1 MNNIA
6 LGKYIPGNSFIH
18 KLDPRF
24 KIIMMI
30 LLMVAV
36 FLKIGYIGFALLFIV
51 LFALFKIARLQFKMV
66 FKTLKP
72 MLFMMLFLLVLNIL
86 VMDGKT
92 FLFTIPGI
100 NFDIYLEPIL
110 QTLFIVIRMILMIS
124 VTTLLTSTTKPLD
137 LTFGIE
143 SLLSPLK
150 IVRFPYHEVAM
161 IITLALRFI
170 PTIMEETQKIIKAQA
185 SRGVDLQEGKLREKI
200 SAVISL
206 LVPLLLSQIQ
216 RAGELS
222 DAMEARG
229 YDTSKKRTRYR
240 KLHITYRDFVGSFIC
255 IVILVGSIF
264 LGKFENDIFL
274 SIKNLISRVF

>member
-24 KIIMMI
+24 KVIMMI
-30 LLMVAV
+30 LLMVAA
-36 FLKIGYIGFALLFIV
+36 FLDIGYLGFAALFII
-51 LFALFKIARLQFKMV
+51 FFILFKIAKLRFRTV

-72 MLFMMLFLLVLNIL
+72 MLFMMVFLLILNVL
-86 VMDGKT
+86 VMDGET
-92 FLFTIPGI
+92 FLFTIPLI
-100 NFDIYLEPIL
+100 NFDLYLEPIL
-110 QTLFIVIRMILMIS
+110 RTVYIVIRMLLMIS

-150 IVRFPYHEVAM
+150 IIKFPYHETAM

-240 KLHITYRDFVGSFIC
+240 KLHITYRDFVASFVC
-255 IVILVGSIF
+255 IAILVGVIF
-264 LGKFENDIFL
+264 LGKYDTSIYL
-274 SIKNLISRVF
+274 SVKNLFM

>member
-1 MNNIA
+1 
-6 LGKYIPGNSFIH
+6 
-18 KLDPRF
+18 
-24 KIIMMI
+24 MI
-30 LLMVAV
+30 C
-36 FLKIGYIGFALLFIV
+36 IW
-51 LFALFKIARLQFKMV
+51 
-66 FKTLKP
+66 
-72 MLFMMLFLLVLNIL
+72 
-86 VMDGKT
+86 
-92 FLFTIPGI
+92 
-100 NFDIYLEPIL
+100 
-110 QTLFIVIRMILMIS
+110 
-124 VTTLLTSTTKPLD
+124 KPLD

-150 IVRFPYHEVAM
+150 IIKFPYHETAM

-240 KLHITYRDFVGSFIC
+240 KLHITYRDFVASFVC
-255 IVILVGSIF
+255 IAILVGVIF
-264 LGKFENDIFL
+264 LGKYDTSIYL
-274 SIKNLISRVF
+274 SIKNLFM

>member
-24 KIIMMI
+24 KVIMMI
-30 LLMVAV
+30 LLMVAA
-36 FLKIGYIGFALLFIV
+36 FLDIGYLGFAALFII
-51 LFALFKIARLQFKMV
+51 FFILFKIAKLRFRTV

-72 MLFMMLFLLVLNIL
+72 MLFMMVFLLILNVL
-86 VMDGKT
+86 VMDGET
-92 FLFTIPGI
+92 FLFTIPLI
-100 NFDIYLEPIL
+100 NFDLYLEPIL
-110 QTLFIVIRMILMIS
+110 RTVYIVIRMLLMIS

-150 IVRFPYHEVAM
+150 IIKFPYHETAM

-240 KLHITYRDFVGSFIC
+240 KLHITYKDFVASFVC
-255 IVILVGSIF
+255 IAILVGVIF
-264 LGKFENDIFL
+264 LGKYDTSIYL
-274 SIKNLISRVF
+274 SVKNLFM

>member
-1 MNNIA
+1 MNSIA

-24 KIIMMI
+24 KVIMMI
-30 LLMVAV
+30 LLMVAA
-36 FLKIGYIGFALLFIV
+36 FLDIGYLGFASLFII
-51 LFALFKIARLQFKMV
+51 FFILFKIAKLRFRTV

-72 MLFMMLFLLVLNIL
+72 MLFMMVFLLILNIL
-86 VMDGKT
+86 VMDGET
-92 FLFTIPGI
+92 FLFTIPII
-100 NFDIYLEPIL
+100 NFDLYLEPIL
-110 QTLFIVIRMILMIS
+110 RTVYIVIRMLLMIS

-150 IVRFPYHEVAM
+150 IIKFPYHETAM

-240 KLHITYRDFVGSFIC
+240 KLHITYRDFVASFVC
-255 IVILVGSIF
+255 IAILVGVIF
-264 LGKFENDIFL
+264 LGKYDTSIYL
-274 SIKNLISRVF
+274 SVKNLFM

>member
-24 KIIMMI
+24 KVIMMI
-30 LLMVAV
+30 LLMVAA
-36 FLKIGYIGFALLFIV
+36 FLDIGYLGFAVLFIIFFV
-51 LFALFKIARLQFKMV
+51 LFKIAKLRFRTV

-72 MLFMMLFLLVLNIL
+72 MLFMMIFLLVLNVL
-86 VMDGKT
+86 VMDGEKL
-92 FLFTIPGI
+92 LFTIPLI
-100 NFDIYLEPIL
+100 NFKIYLEPIL
-110 QTLFIVIRMILMIS
+110 RTLFIVIRMLLMIS

-150 IVRFPYHEVAM
+150 IIKFPYHETAM

-170 PTIMEETQKIIKAQA
+170 PTIMEETQRIIKAQA

-229 YDTSKKRTRYR
+229 YDPSKKRTRYR
-240 KLHITYRDFVGSFIC
+240 KLHITYKDFIASGICILIFVG
-255 IVILVGSIF
+255 VIF
-264 LGKFENDIFL
+264 LGKYESSIYL
-274 SIKNLISRVF
+274 SIKNLFL

>member
-161 IITLALRFI
+161 IITLF
-170 PTIMEETQKIIKAQA
+170 T
-185 SRGVDLQEGKLREKI
+185 KL
-200 SAVISL
+200 SL
-206 LVPLLLSQIQ
+206 L
-216 RAGELS
+216 
-222 DAMEARG
+222 D
-229 YDTSKKRTRYR
+229 
-240 KLHITYRDFVGSFIC
+240 
-255 IVILVGSIF
+255 
-264 LGKFENDIFL
+264 
-274 SIKNLISRVF
+274 

>member
-24 KIIMMI
+24 KVIMMI
-30 LLMVAV
+30 LLMVAA
-36 FLKIGYIGFALLFIV
+36 FLDIGYLGFASLFII
-51 LFALFKIARLQFKMV
+51 FFILFKIAKLRFRTV

-72 MLFMMLFLLVLNIL
+72 MLFMMVFLLILNIL
-86 VMDGKT
+86 VMDGET
-92 FLFTIPGI
+92 FLFTIPLI
-100 NFDIYLEPIL
+100 NFDLYLEPIL
-110 QTLFIVIRMILMIS
+110 RTVYIVIRMLLMIS

-150 IVRFPYHEVAM
+150 IIKFPYHETAM

-240 KLHITYRDFVGSFIC
+240 KLHITYRDFVASFVC
-255 IVILVGSIF
+255 IAILVGVIF
-264 LGKFENDIFL
+264 LGKYDTSIYL
-274 SIKNLISRVF
+274 SIKNLFM

>member
-24 KIIMMI
+24 KVIMMI
-30 LLMVAV
+30 LLMVAA
-36 FLKIGYIGFALLFIV
+36 FLDIGYLGFASLFII
-51 LFALFKIARLQFKMV
+51 FFILFKIAKLRFRTV

-72 MLFMMLFLLVLNIL
+72 MLFMMVFLLILNVL
-86 VMDGKT
+86 VMDGET
-92 FLFTIPGI
+92 FLFTIPLI
-100 NFDIYLEPIL
+100 NFDLYLEPIL
-110 QTLFIVIRMILMIS
+110 RTVYIVIRMLLMIS

-150 IVRFPYHEVAM
+150 IIKFPYHETAM

-240 KLHITYRDFVGSFIC
+240 KLHITYRDFVASFVC
-255 IVILVGSIF
+255 IAILVGVIF
-264 LGKFENDIFL
+264 LGKYDTSIYL
-274 SIKNLISRVF
+274 SVKNLFM

>member
-24 KIIMMI
+24 KVIMMI
-30 LLMVAV
+30 LLMVAA
-36 FLKIGYIGFALLFIV
+36 FLDIGYLGFAALFIIFFV
-51 LFALFKIARLQFKMV
+51 LFKIAKLRFRTV

-72 MLFMMLFLLVLNIL
+72 MLFMMIFLLVLNVL
-86 VMDGKT
+86 VMDGEKL
-92 FLFTIPGI
+92 LFTIPLI
-100 NFDIYLEPIL
+100 NFKVYLEPIL
-110 QTLFIVIRMILMIS
+110 RTLFIVIRMLLMIS

-150 IVRFPYHEVAM
+150 IIKFPYHETAM

-170 PTIMEETQKIIKAQA
+170 PTIMEETQRIIKAQA

-229 YDTSKKRTRYR
+229 YDPSKKRTRYR
-240 KLHITYRDFVGSFIC
+240 KLHITYKDFIASVIC
-255 IVILVGSIF
+255 ILILVGVIF
-264 LGKFENDIFL
+264 LGKYESSIYL
-274 SIKNLISRVF
+274 SIKNLFL

>member
-24 KIIMMI
+24 KVIMMI
-30 LLMVAV
+30 LLMVAA
-36 FLKIGYIGFALLFIV
+36 FLDIGYLGFASLFII
-51 LFALFKIARLQFKMV
+51 FFILFKIAKLRFRTV

-72 MLFMMLFLLVLNIL
+72 MLFMMVFLLILNVL
-86 VMDGKT
+86 VMEGET
-92 FLFTIPGI
+92 FLFTIPLI
-100 NFDIYLEPIL
+100 NFDLYLEPIL
-110 QTLFIVIRMILMIS
+110 RTVYIVIRMLLMIS

-150 IVRFPYHEVAM
+150 IIKFPYHETAM

-240 KLHITYRDFVGSFIC
+240 KLHITYRDFVASFVC
-255 IVILVGSIF
+255 IAILVGVIF
-264 LGKFENDIFL
+264 LGKYDTSIYL
-274 SIKNLISRVF
+274 SIKNLFM

>member
-24 KIIMMI
+24 KVIMMI
-30 LLMVAV
+30 LLMVAA
-36 FLKIGYIGFALLFIV
+36 FLDIGYLGFASLFII
-51 LFALFKIARLQFKMV
+51 FFILFKIAKLRFRTV

-72 MLFMMLFLLVLNIL
+72 MLFMMVFLLILNVL
-86 VMDGKT
+86 VMDGET
-92 FLFTIPGI
+92 FLFTIPLI
-100 NFDIYLEPIL
+100 NFDLYLEPIL
-110 QTLFIVIRMILMIS
+110 RTVYIVIRMLLMIS

-150 IVRFPYHEVAM
+150 IIKFPYHETAM

-185 SRGVDLQEGKLREKI
+185 SRGVDLQEGKLRKKI

-240 KLHITYRDFVGSFIC
+240 KLHITYRDFVASFVC
-255 IVILVGSIF
+255 IAILVGVIF
-264 LGKFENDIFL
+264 LGKYDTSIYL
-274 SIKNLISRVF
+274 SIKNLFM